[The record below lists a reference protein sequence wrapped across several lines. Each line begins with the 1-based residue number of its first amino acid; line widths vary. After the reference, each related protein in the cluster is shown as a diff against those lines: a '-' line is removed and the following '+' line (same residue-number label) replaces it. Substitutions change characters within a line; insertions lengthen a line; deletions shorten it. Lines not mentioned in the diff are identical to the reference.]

1 MGEMQ
6 FLAATHV
13 TASKYQL
20 KSLEDK
26 TFDEMKEIV
35 SKEKMR
41 TEQKELVDDFL
52 NAARIIVAGTAR
64 RSCRMKQLMID
75 YRFWNLPALTNGGT
89 QVTEL
94 LTDIPDVGAELSE
107 RLTSGCEL
115 SPFEGSWHCEGT
127 WWPQACPCC
136 AWCRKAFSKGF
147 MLRHRDDQ
155 FWGCPGCVIRGLP
168 IDGYADRDGDCQ
180 FERTGS
186 IRIIRW
192 FWEADFVND

>member
-64 RSCRMKQLMID
+64 RSCRMK
-75 YRFWNLPALTNGGT
+75 
-89 QVTEL
+89 
-94 LTDIPDVGAELSE
+94 
-107 RLTSGCEL
+107 
-115 SPFEGSWHCEGT
+115 
-127 WWPQACPCC
+127 
-136 AWCRKAFSKGF
+136 
-147 MLRHRDDQ
+147 
-155 FWGCPGCVIRGLP
+155 
-168 IDGYADRDGDCQ
+168 
-180 FERTGS
+180 
-186 IRIIRW
+186 
-192 FWEADFVND
+192 